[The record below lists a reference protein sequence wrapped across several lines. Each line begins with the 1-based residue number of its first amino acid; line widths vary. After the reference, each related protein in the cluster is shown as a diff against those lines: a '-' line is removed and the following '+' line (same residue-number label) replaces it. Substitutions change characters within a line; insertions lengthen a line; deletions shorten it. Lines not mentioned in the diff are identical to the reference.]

1 MTEEIKFASELNPRR
16 GAVCKFA
23 EDPLE
28 EPPALG
34 EDVDALFLEPTA
46 D

>member
-16 GAVCKFA
+16 GAVCTFA
-23 EDPLE
+23 EDRPE
-28 EPPALG
+28 ETPALK
-34 EDVDALFLEPTA
+34 EDVDALFLDPTA